1 MHLQNIFRN
10 TISIANLV
18 AVICILYY
26 IDKQNLGV
34 FFGVSALIDNNVF
47 HIFLFRW
54 FFSIMVFSFLK
65 VFFYD
70 LFCLQYLNQRMLIL
84 YGQVPR

>member
-18 AVICILYY
+18 AVIFILYY

-34 FFGVSALIDNNVF
+34 FFGVSALIDNNLF
-47 HIFLFRW
+47 HIFLF
-54 FFSIMVFSFLK
+54 
-65 VFFYD
+65 
-70 LFCLQYLNQRMLIL
+70 
-84 YGQVPR
+84 